1 MRSVLSRNHRALTLV
16 AALVLTLAAPAHAK
30 VRLGLELGANLSSLG
45 YEHLEDFSFITD
57 YWDPGWRM
65 TLAGGV
71 SLEVPVSSRFSF
83 LTGLRYVEQGNRVK
97 IDFPAPF
104 ALTGEFRIAQHYLA
118 VPALVAVRPFRS
130 QRIMLAA
137 GPEGAWLMNGKMYME
152 TSPPDLS
159 GSSRS
164 ITKNLKPANLSL
176 DAQAGFEF
184 PAARHAKSVTL
195 RYTHGLID
203 VQRKQDWG
211 VAWKTRGVEGLV
223 GMRW

>member
-1 MRSVLSRNHRALTLV
+1 MSSVPSRSPRALWLL
-16 AALVLTLAAPAHAK
+16 AALVLTLSAPAQAK
-30 VRLGLELGANLSSLG
+30 VRPSLELGANLSSLG
-45 YEHLEDFSFITD
+45 YEHLEDISFITD
-57 YWDPGWRM
+57 HWDPGWRM

-71 SLEVPVSSRFSF
+71 LLEVPVRSRLSL
-83 LTGLRYVEQGNRVK
+83 LTGLRYLEQGNRVK
-97 IDFPAPF
+97 LDFPAPF
-104 ALTGEFRIAQHYLA
+104 PLTGKFRIAQHYLA

-130 QRIMLAA
+130 RRILLAA
-137 GPEGAWLMNGKMYME
+137 GPEGAWLMNGKMYTE
-152 TSPPDLS
+152 TSPPDPR
-159 GSSRS
+159 SSTS

-176 DAQAGFEF
+176 DAQASLEF
-184 PAARHAKSVTL
+184 PAARHAVSITL